1 MSQKYS
7 KPKIILVAILVIVI
21 SIFHYIT
28 RMQEVYYHIFY
39 RELYFL
45 PLILAGFWFGLKGG
59 MATSFSITALYLPLI
74 VMEWH
79 GFSPTDFDRLLET
92 FLFNIVAI
100 GLGIISDRQKAIEKA
115 RNEAERMAREQA
127 ESANRL
133 KSDFLSLMSH
143 ELRTPLISIIGYNDL
158 LLDGGAGSLTDE
170 QTDALKRIA
179 KNSKKLLE
187 LISAM
192 LDLSRLEAKSIELK
206 EVGVSNLIKEVES
219 EAQRLCEEAGLNLVW
234 KVEAELPRLR
244 TELANL
250 KLILNNLISNAVK
263 FTEKG
268 NITVDVHRSKDGIE
282 FSVTDTGIGIAPE
295 ELPII
300 FEPFRQA
307 ENPITRQHGGIGL
320 GLYIVKRLL
329 ELLGGRIE
337 VESEIGHSSTFR
349 VWIPTGENYRRAG
362 NLS

>member
-7 KPKIILVAILVIVI
+7 KAKIILVAILVIVI
-21 SIFHYIT
+21 SLLHYIT
-28 RMQEVYYHIFY
+28 KMQEVYYHIFY

-59 MATSFSITALYLPLI
+59 MATSLSITALYLPLI

-79 GFSPTDFDRLLET
+79 GFSPTDFDNLLGT

-115 RNEAERMAREQA
+115 RIEAERMAREQA

-133 KSDFLSLMSH
+133 KSDFLSIVSH
-143 ELRTPLISIIGYNDL
+143 ELRTPLVSIIGYNDL
-158 LLDGGAGSLTDE
+158 LLDGVAGSMTEE
-170 QTDALKRIA
+170 QVDALRKVD

-187 LISAM
+187 IINAI
-192 LDLSRLEAKSIELK
+192 LDFSRIEAKSIELK
-206 EVGVSNLIKEVES
+206 DVKVSEMIKEVES
-219 EAQRLCEEAGLNLVW
+219 ETLSLFKNTGLSLVLKIEPPLPPVKTDPAKL
-234 KVEAELPRLR
+234 KVV
-244 TELANL
+244 L
-250 KLILNNLISNAVK
+250 KNLISNAVK

-268 NITVDVHRSKDGIE
+268 NITVEILRSKGGIE

-307 ENPITRQHGGIGL
+307 ENPLTRQHGGIGL

-337 VESEIGHSSTFR
+337 VESEIGHGSNFR
-349 VWIPTGENYRRAG
+349 IWIPTGENYRRAG